1 MLQGFR
7 NFILRGNVV
16 DLAVAVIMGAA
27 FGAVVD
33 SMVKDVITPLLGAL
47 GGAPDFS
54 ALRLGPI
61 QIGQFINAVVAF
73 VIKAAVVYFVIVV
86 PMRRVLGLLNHE
98 LATPPVSGEVK
109 LLQEIRDLLQQQKDQ
124 K

>member
-1 MLQGFR
+1 MLKGFR

-33 SMVKDVITPLLGAL
+33 SMVKDVITPLIGAL

-54 ALRLGPI
+54 SLRLGPM

-73 VIKAAVVYFVIVV
+73 AIKAAVVYFVIVL
-86 PMRRVLGLLNHE
+86 PMRRVMGLLNHE
-98 LATPPVSGEVK
+98 VAAPSVSTEAK
-109 LLQEIRDLLQQQKDQ
+109 LLQEIRDLLQQQKDPR
-124 K
+124 

>member
-33 SMVKDVITPLLGAL
+33 SMVKDVITPLVGAL

-73 VIKAAVVYFVIVV
+73 VLKAAVVYFVIVL
-86 PMRRVLGLLNHE
+86 PMRRVLGLLNQE
-98 LATPPVSGEVK
+98 ALDPPISAEVK
-109 LLQEIRDLLQQQKDQ
+109 LLREIRDLLQQQKDQ

>member
-1 MLQGFR
+1 MLKGFR

-33 SMVKDVITPLLGAL
+33 SMVKDVITPLIGAL

-54 ALRLGPI
+54 SLRLGPI

-98 LATPPVSGEVK
+98 LTTPPISAEVK